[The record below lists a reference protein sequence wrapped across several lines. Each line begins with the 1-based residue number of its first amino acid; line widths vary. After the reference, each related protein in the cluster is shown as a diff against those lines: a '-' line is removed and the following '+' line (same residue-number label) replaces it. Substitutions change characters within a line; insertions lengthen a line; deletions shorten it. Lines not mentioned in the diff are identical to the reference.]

1 MATRRKEGE
10 LASWQRNREGTRGVQ
25 EGEGVQYIHKKVT
38 TNTRTITHRREGK
51 RYKGRKGGGGVC

>member
-1 MATRRKEGE
+1 MATRRQEEGE
-10 LASWQRNREGTRGVQ
+10 LATWQRNRERGNA
-25 EGEGVQYIHKKVT
+25 GGRGVQYIHKKVT